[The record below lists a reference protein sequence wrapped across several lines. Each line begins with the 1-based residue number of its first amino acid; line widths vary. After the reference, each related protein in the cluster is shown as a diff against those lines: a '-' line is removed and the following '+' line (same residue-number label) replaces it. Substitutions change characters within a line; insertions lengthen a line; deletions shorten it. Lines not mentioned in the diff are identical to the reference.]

1 VKLNATGS
9 QVIYAT
15 YLQAG
20 TGYSWANGIAVDSG
34 GNAYVTGFTDSSAF
48 PTVRGSYQTSASRSE
63 SFHAFVSKLNS
74 TGNALTYSTYIG
86 GVRNEPT
93 SIAVDGSG
101 NAYITGTAMALT
113 TTAGAF
119 QTTIPNATLGS
130 PFVLKLNATGSAAS
144 YATYLGGTTFDRIRS
159 IAVDAAGSAY
169 VTGVTESAN
178 FPLKNALQ
186 AVYPGVDTAFAAKL
200 NATGTALVYSTLLGG
215 NTSSGVTEG
224 RAIAVDS
231 LGQAYVTGYTF
242 SDTYPVTP
250 GVFQPAKG
258 SAGGQSANAF
268 VTKLNPTGTAFVF
281 STYLGGAGV
290 YVANNAGTLK
300 PEVDKGTAIAVDAA
314 GYVYIG
320 GLSDTPSFP
329 LVDPLL
335 LLGPQ
340 RNATPFITK
349 MKPAGDQLVYSTA
362 VGPSQDPCDAFITC
376 KPVRALNQVAVDA
389 NGSVVAVGSLITG
402 MDPDPSLEGFGS
414 VGNFPMNLY
423 FPSAGALLESGN
435 AFITKLSIGKYPTMV
450 RSSANPAVAGQPIT
464 LTADVQSTKT
474 GGSVTFM
481 DGTLVLGT
489 APMSTGTATLNVSL
503 SAGTHQISATYSG
516 DNKTSPILAQVVN
529 SQ

>member
-1 VKLNATGS
+1 
-9 QVIYAT
+9 
-15 YLQAG
+15 
-20 TGYSWANGIAVDSG
+20 
-34 GNAYVTGFTDSSAF
+34 
-48 PTVRGSYQTSASRSE
+48 
-63 SFHAFVSKLNS
+63 
-74 TGNALTYSTYIG
+74 
-86 GVRNEPT
+86 
-93 SIAVDGSG
+93 
-101 NAYITGTAMALT
+101 
-113 TTAGAF
+113 
-119 QTTIPNATLGS
+119 
-130 PFVLKLNATGSAAS
+130 
-144 YATYLGGTTFDRIRS
+144 
-159 IAVDAAGSAY
+159 
-169 VTGVTESAN
+169 
-178 FPLKNALQ
+178 
-186 AVYPGVDTAFAAKL
+186 
-200 NATGTALVYSTLLGG
+200 
-215 NTSSGVTEG
+215 
-224 RAIAVDS
+224 
-231 LGQAYVTGYTF
+231 
-242 SDTYPVTP
+242 
-250 GVFQPAKG
+250 
-258 SAGGQSANAF
+258 
-268 VTKLNPTGTAFVF
+268 
-281 STYLGGAGV
+281 
-290 YVANNAGTLK
+290 
-300 PEVDKGTAIAVDAA
+300 
-314 GYVYIG
+314 
-320 GLSDTPSFP
+320 
-329 LVDPLL
+329 
-335 LLGPQ
+335 
-340 RNATPFITK
+340 